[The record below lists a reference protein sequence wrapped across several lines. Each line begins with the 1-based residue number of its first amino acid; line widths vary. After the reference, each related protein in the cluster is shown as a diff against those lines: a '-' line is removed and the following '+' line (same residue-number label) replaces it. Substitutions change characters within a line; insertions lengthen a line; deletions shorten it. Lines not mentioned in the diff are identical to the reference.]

1 MKSEDKGRKWMWW
14 FLGSLLAA
22 QFYFVIELLT
32 LLALFAA
39 GFAALAA
46 VSAAVYAAVYGLNAG
61 WTMAARQAAPA
72 WAAAQRGWAFAEEL
86 GLRPFRR
93 AGAEAAR

>member
-1 MKSEDKGRKWMWW
+1 MKSKDKGRKWMWW
-14 FLGSLLAA
+14 FLGSLVAL

-39 GFAALAA
+39 GFVALAA
-46 VSAAVYAAVYGLNAG
+46 VGAAGTAMVYGLSAG
-61 WTMAARQAAPA
+61 WSLAARQAAPV
-72 WAAAQRGWAFAEEL
+72 WVAAQRGWAFVEEL

-93 AGAEAAR
+93 PAAAR